1 MALSG
6 PHACGA
12 PGVGGPAAAPPE
24 DEGLWPG
31 LRRLAVEEDGA
42 AATEFI
48 ILFPC
53 YVALMVAMFSLGN
66 LVHARQ
72 GVVAAARFEAWSG
85 RDVPDE
91 SARAAF
97 FPGIRGQ
104 YTGTVA
110 RQGCEVTDRELD
122 DRTPEEN
129 GRLGVTVSTKHR
141 AIARAALNND
151 LGGQAPLRLSECRDA
166 TFRYQGIVLGARGP
180 FSLSTRAAVVLANRH
195 ERPEHRE
202 GEQAHF
208 VSRLPHAPFDPAA
221 EQNRY
226 LAPRVGP
233 HLDRELGGRSAD
245 PGVWAS
251 DARLGG
257 SPSAERNIFRG
268 KPKPR

>member
-1 MALSG
+1 MALSEPG
-6 PHACGA
+6 ACDA
-12 PGVGGPAAAPPE
+12 PGAGGPAAAPPA
-24 DEGLWPG
+24 DEGLWQG
-31 LRRLAVEEDGA
+31 LHRLAVEEDGA

-166 TFRYQGIVLGARGP
+166 TFRYQGIVLGTRGP

-208 VSRLPHAPFDPAA
+208 AARLPHAPFDPAA

-245 PGVWAS
+245 PGVWAA

-257 SPSAERNIFRG
+257 SPSAERNVFRG